1 MVVERSGFLL
11 AATALAA
18 GGFGGWLAHD
28 SKSSSMPTADVPRA
42 AASAPIPPPA
52 VVERIPAAPVC
63 DDSTGS
69 VEECP
74 AAGPSDEG
82 FCNFAAKR
90 CSEFK
95 AAFKPKVAEAA
106 VACLRRLKGQELCD
120 PARVNLCGHT
130 ALMAACPDPV
140 ASLAA
145 IDAGFAPAISVV
157 TASCETI
164 IKGCASEAP
173 APAMSDCRQT
183 LSGMSDIGRANMMA
197 CVPTHC
203 RDRGLLGCE
212 AKKDKT

>member
-1 MVVERSGFLL
+1 MAIERSGFLL

-18 GGFGGWLAHD
+18 GGFGWFARD
-28 SKSSSMPTADVPRA
+28 KSSTPTADVPH
-42 AASAPIPPPA
+42 ASVAPSATPPTVVIVDRTPPVPA
-52 VVERIPAAPVC
+52 C
-63 DDSTGS
+63 DDSVAS

-95 AAFKPKVAEAA
+95 LAFKPKVAQAA

-130 ALMAACPDPV
+130 ALMAACQDPI
-140 ASLAA
+140 APLAA
-145 IDAGFAPAISVV
+145 IDGGAVQPTSLV
-157 TASCETI
+157 TASCEGI
-164 IKGCASEAP
+164 VKACAGDAP
-173 APAMSDCRQT
+173 APTMSDCRQT
-183 LSGMSDIGRANMMA
+183 LSGMSDTGRANMMA
-197 CVPTHC
+197 CVSTHC

-212 AKKDKT
+212 AKKEAL